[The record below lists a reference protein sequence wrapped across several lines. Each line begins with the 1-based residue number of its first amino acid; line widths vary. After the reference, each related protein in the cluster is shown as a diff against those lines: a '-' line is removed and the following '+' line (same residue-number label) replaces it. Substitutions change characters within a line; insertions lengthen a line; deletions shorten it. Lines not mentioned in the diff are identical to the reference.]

1 MYKVVIDIGD
11 WSWDEEQKL
20 TIETSD
26 FDKAQII
33 QEFVEFQK
41 EHGWAADYDLVEDYE
56 EEEDEVEED
65 EVEEDEVEEDE
76 VEEDEV
82 EEDEIAEYSVGDIV
96 EDEDGLVWELV
107 G

>member
-1 MYKVVIDIGD
+1 MYKLIIDLGD
-11 WSWDEEQKL
+11 WSSWDEEQKL

-26 FDKAQII
+26 FDKVQII

-56 EEEDEVEED
+56 EEDAQCDEEVEE
-65 EVEEDEVEEDE
+65 EEDDE
-76 VEEDEV
+76 Y
-82 EEDEIAEYSVGDIV
+82 AVGDIV

>member
-11 WSWDEEQKL
+11 WSWDEDQTV
-20 TIETSD
+20 TIQTDD

-41 EHGWAADYDLVEDYE
+41 EHGWAADYDLVEDYDDEE
-56 EEEDEVEED
+56 EEEDEAED
-65 EVEEDEVEEDE
+65 AQCDEEVEEEEEEV
-76 VEEDEV
+76 
-82 EEDEIAEYSVGDIV
+82 AEYAVGDIV

>member
-1 MYKVVIDIGD
+1 MYKVIIDIGD

-26 FDKAQII
+26 FDKVQII
-33 QEFVEFQK
+33 QEFIAFQQ
-41 EHGWAADYDLVEDYE
+41 EHGWAADYDLVEDDE
-56 EEEDEVEED
+56 EEEEVEE
-65 EVEEDEVEEDE
+65 
-76 VEEDEV
+76 
-82 EEDEIAEYSVGDIV
+82 AEYAVGDIV

>member
-20 TIETSD
+20 TIETGD
-26 FDKAQII
+26 FDKVQII

-65 EVEEDEVEEDE
+65 EVEEDE
-76 VEEDEV
+76 
-82 EEDEIAEYSVGDIV
+82 IAEYSVGDIV

>member
-1 MYKVVIDIGD
+1 MYKVIIDIGD

-26 FDKAQII
+26 FDKALII

-41 EHGWAADYDLVEDYE
+41 EHGWAADYDLVEDYDDEE
-56 EEEDEVEED
+56 EEEDEAED
-65 EVEEDEVEEDE
+65 AQCDEEVEEEDG
-76 VEEDEV
+76 
-82 EEDEIAEYSVGDIV
+82 EYAVGDIV
-96 EDEDGLVWELV
+96 EDDDGLVWELV

>member
-20 TIETSD
+20 TIETGD

-56 EEEDEVEED
+56 EDEEEEEDEDAQCDE
-65 EVEEDEVEEDE
+65 EVEEEDG
-76 VEEDEV
+76 
-82 EEDEIAEYSVGDIV
+82 EYAVGDIV

>member
-11 WSWDEEQKL
+11 WSWDEDQTV
-20 TIETSD
+20 TIQTDD

-33 QEFVEFQK
+33 QEFIEFQK
-41 EHGWAADYDLVEDYE
+41 DHGWAADYDLVEDYDD
-56 EEEDEVEED
+56 EEDEVEED
-65 EVEEDEVEEDE
+65 EVEDEEEVDE
-76 VEEDEV
+76 EEEV
-82 EEDEIAEYSVGDIV
+82 AEYSVGDIV

>member
-11 WSWDEEQKL
+11 WSWDEDQTV
-20 TIETSD
+20 TIQTAD

-41 EHGWAADYDLVEDYE
+41 EHGWAADYDLVEDYDGE
-56 EEEDEVEED
+56 EEEVEE
-65 EVEEDEVEEDE
+65 ENG
-76 VEEDEV
+76 
-82 EEDEIAEYSVGDIV
+82 EYAVGDIV

>member
-11 WSWDEEQKL
+11 WSWDEDQTV
-20 TIETSD
+20 TIQTAD

-56 EEEDEVEED
+56 EEEEEVEDEED
-65 EVEEDEVEEDE
+65 EEEEE
-76 VEEDEV
+76 
-82 EEDEIAEYSVGDIV
+82 AEYAVGDIV
-96 EDEDGLVWELV
+96 EDDDGLVWELI

>member
-1 MYKVVIDIGD
+1 MYKVIIDIGD

-26 FDKAQII
+26 FDKVQII
-33 QEFVEFQK
+33 QEFIAFQQ

-56 EEEDEVEED
+56 EEEEVED
-65 EVEEDEVEEDE
+65 EENEEEE
-76 VEEDEV
+76 
-82 EEDEIAEYSVGDIV
+82 AEYAVGDIV
-96 EDEDGLVWELV
+96 EDDDGLVWELI

>member
-11 WSWDEEQKL
+11 WSWNEDQKV
-20 TIETSD
+20 TIETDD

-33 QEFVEFQK
+33 QEFIEFQK
-41 EHGWAADYDLVEDYE
+41 DHGWAADYDLVEYDDE
-56 EEEDEVEED
+56 EEDAQCDEEVEEEDE
-65 EVEEDEVEEDE
+65 EVE
-76 VEEDEV
+76 
-82 EEDEIAEYSVGDIV
+82 YQVGDIV

>member
-1 MYKVVIDIGD
+1 MYKVIIDIGD

-26 FDKAQII
+26 FDKALII

-41 EHGWAADYDLVEDYE
+41 DHGWAADYDLVEDYE
-56 EEEDEVEED
+56 EEDEEVEVEDEEEED
-65 EVEEDEVEEDE
+65 EDEET
-76 VEEDEV
+76 
-82 EEDEIAEYSVGDIV
+82 EYAVGDFV

>member
-1 MYKVVIDIGD
+1 MYKVIIDIGD

-26 FDKAQII
+26 FDKVQII
-33 QEFVEFQK
+33 QEFIAFQQ

-56 EEEDEVEED
+56 EEEVED
-65 EVEEDEVEEDE
+65 EDEEEEE
-76 VEEDEV
+76 
-82 EEDEIAEYSVGDIV
+82 AEYAVGDIV

>member
-11 WSWDEEQKL
+11 WSWDEDQKV
-20 TIETSD
+20 TIETGD

-56 EEEDEVEED
+56 EDEEDEEDAQCDEEVED
-65 EVEEDEVEEDE
+65 EEEV
-76 VEEDEV
+76 
-82 EEDEIAEYSVGDIV
+82 AEYSVGDIV